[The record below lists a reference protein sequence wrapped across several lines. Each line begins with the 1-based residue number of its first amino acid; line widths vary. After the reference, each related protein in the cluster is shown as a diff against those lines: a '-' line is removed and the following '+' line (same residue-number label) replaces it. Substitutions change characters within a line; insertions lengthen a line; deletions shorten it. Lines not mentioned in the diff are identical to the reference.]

1 MDDDE
6 DVVVRLAMLED
17 RVSALEESVLGSI
30 EENRSKFLALSEAAD
45 TEKESI
51 AMMKETVEKNL
62 HKLEG
67 AVSLDINL
75 ERLARKEAET
85 KLEKFVNDKI
95 LSLSLEAQ
103 AGSASY
109 SQERLRGDEVD
120 QYALKGMIVE
130 NLQAER
136 EKWRNVEE
144 HLLKKIDITSEEIQ
158 KMIRIES
165 KIREESTRDIILML
179 SKFKETIGSDIAREK
194 QERERVTESI
204 LRILEE
210 ANLRGSGGAPH
221 RS

>member
-109 SQERLRGDEVD
+109 SQERLKGDEVD

-210 ANLRGSGGAPH
+210 ANLRSSGGAPH